1 MPDYGN
7 MHGWHSEEFVERPDS
22 ALPAY
27 MGATTFAKLPLVTDI
42 EQVADLAPDAV
53 IVGAPLDDGTT
64 YRPGARFGP
73 RAIRTG
79 NNNYGSFYSLQLGV
93 SLFDV
98 LDVVDAG
105 DANIE
110 PVWLERGYAMIYRK
124 VRDLAG
130 TGAVPIVLGGDHGIT
145 WPSATAIAEVNDPA
159 RIGMVHF
166 DAHADTGEVT
176 GPIANH
182 GAPMRKLLESGAI
195 AGPNF
200 VQVGLRGYWPDR
212 ETLAWMEEKGFR
224 SHFITEIE
232 EHGAEAVID
241 RAIDEALDGADAVY
255 LSVDI
260 DVLDPAYAPGTGTAE
275 PGGMSTRELLRAV
288 RRIVGAVELAGMDV
302 VEVSPPFDH
311 ADLTSMAA
319 NRVVMEAL
327 SALAVKKQSGT
338 GVRRPVV
345 EDERGERIRG
355 TP

>member
-1 MPDYGN
+1 MADYAN
-7 MHGWHSEEFVERPDS
+7 MHGWDKQEFVEKPDFF
-22 ALPAY
+22 LPAY
-27 MGATTFAKLPLVTDI
+27 LGATTFAKLPLVEDI
-42 EQVADLAPDAV
+42 GEVTARAPDAV

-73 RAIRTG
+73 RAIRTA

-93 SLFDV
+93 DVFEV

-105 DANIE
+105 DANVE
-110 PVWLERGYAMIYRK
+110 PMWPERGYAMIYRK
-124 VRDLAG
+124 VRDLAR

-182 GAPMRKLLESGAI
+182 GSPMRKLLESGAI

-200 VQVGLRGYWPDR
+200 VQVGLRGYWPDE
-212 ETLAWMEEKGFR
+212 ETLAWMKEKGFR

-232 EHGAEAVID
+232 EHGADAVVD
-241 RAIDEALDGADAVY
+241 KAIDEALDGADAVY

-260 DVLDPAYAPGTGTAE
+260 DVLDPAHAPGTGTAE
-275 PGGMSTRELLRAV
+275 PGGMSTRELLRSV
-288 RRIVGAVELAGMDV
+288 RRVVNAVDLVAMDV
-302 VEVSPPFDH
+302 VEVSPPFDY

-327 SALAVKKQSGT
+327 SALALKKRSGT
-338 GVRRPVV
+338 RVRRSF
-345 EDERGERIRG
+345 G
-355 TP
+355 

>member
-1 MPDYGN
+1 MPDYGD
-7 MHGWHSEEFVERPDS
+7 MHGWHDKEFVERPDS
-22 ALPAY
+22 DLPAY

-42 EQVADLAPDAV
+42 GEIAARAPDAV

-79 NNNYGSFYSLQLGV
+79 NNNYSVFHSLQLGV
-93 SLFDV
+93 DLFDV

-124 VRDLAG
+124 VRDLAVTG
-130 TGAVPIVLGGDHGIT
+130 TVPIVLGGDHGIT

-166 DAHADTGEVT
+166 DAHADTGEVY

-182 GAPMRKLLESGAI
+182 GSPMRKLIESGAI

-200 VQVGLRGYWPDR
+200 VQVGLRGYWPDG
-212 ETLAWMEEKGFR
+212 ETLAWMEEQGFR

-232 EHGAEAVID
+232 EHGAEAVVD
-241 RAIDEALDGADAVY
+241 KAIDEALDGA
-255 LSVDI
+255 
-260 DVLDPAYAPGTGTAE
+260 G
-275 PGGMSTRELLRAV
+275 
-288 RRIVGAVELAGMDV
+288 RRIPERGHRRSRPRLRPGDGNGRARRDEYPRAPEGGPADSRSGGVGG
-302 VEVSPPFDH
+302 H
-311 ADLTSMAA
+311 GRGRGLTAL
-319 NRVVMEAL
+319 RPCRPDGDGGQPRGDGGTL
-327 SALAVKKQSGT
+327 SARRQEAVGYRCPEVDHLKSGSS
-338 GVRRPVV
+338 P
-345 EDERGERIRG
+345 
-355 TP
+355 

>member
-1 MPDYGN
+1 MAEYGTI
-7 MHGWHSEEFVERPDS
+7 HGWNRSEFAESPDHF
-22 ALPAY
+22 LPGY
-27 MGATTFAKLPLVTDI
+27 LGATTFAKRPLVEDI
-42 EQVADLAPDAV
+42 GEITTQAPDAV

-73 RAIRTG
+73 RAIRTASYNG
-79 NNNYGSFYSLQLGV
+79 GAFYSLQLGV
-93 SLFDV
+93 DVFGV

-110 PVWLERGYAMIYRK
+110 PVWLERSYAMVFRK
-124 VRDLAG
+124 VRDLAR

-166 DAHADTGEVT
+166 DAHADTGEVM

-182 GAPMRKLLESGAI
+182 GSPMRKLLESGAI

-200 VQVGLRGYWPDR
+200 VQVGLRGYWPGE
-212 ETLAWMEEKGFR
+212 ETLAWMKEKGFR

-232 EHGAEAVID
+232 ERGTEAVVD
-241 RAIDEALDGADAVY
+241 QAIDEALDGADAVY

-260 DVLDPAYAPGTGTAE
+260 DVLDPAHAPGTGTAE
-275 PGGMSTRELLRAV
+275 PGGLTTRELLRAV
-288 RRIVGAVELAGMDV
+288 RRVVDAVDLAGMDV
-302 VEVSPPFDH
+302 VEVSPPYDH

-319 NRVVMEAL
+319 HRVVMEAL
-327 SALAVKKQSGT
+327 SVLAVKKRSGVP
-338 GVRRPVV
+338 VRRSF
-345 EDERGERIRG
+345 G
-355 TP
+355 

>member
-1 MPDYGN
+1 MTDYAS
-7 MHGWHSEEFVERPDS
+7 MHGWDSQEFVARPDFS
-22 ALPAY
+22 LPAY
-27 MGATTFAKLPLVTDI
+27 MGATTFAKLPLVEDPG
-42 EQVADLAPDAV
+42 EVADRAPDAV

-73 RAIRTG
+73 RAIRTA
-79 NNNYGSFYSLQLGV
+79 NNNYGGFHSLQLGV
-93 SLFDV
+93 DVFEV

-124 VRDLAG
+124 VRELAATG
-130 TGAVPIVLGGDHGIT
+130 TVPIVLGGDHGIT
-145 WPSATAIAEVNDPA
+145 WPSATAVAEVNDPA

-176 GPIANH
+176 GPIAGH
-182 GAPMRKLLESGAI
+182 GSPMRKLLESGAI

-200 VQVGLRGYWPDR
+200 VQVGLRGYWPG
-212 ETLAWMEEKGFR
+212 EKTLAWMREKGFR
-224 SHFITEIE
+224 SHFMTEIE
-232 EHGAEAVID
+232 EHGAEAVVD

-260 DVLDPAYAPGTGTAE
+260 DVLDPAFAPGTGTAE

-288 RRIVGAVELAGMDV
+288 RRIVNAVDLAGLDV

-311 ADLTSMAA
+311 AEMTSMAA

-327 SALAVKKQSGT
+327 SALAVKKRSGT
-338 GVRRPVV
+338 PVRRSF
-345 EDERGERIRG
+345 G
-355 TP
+355 

>member
-1 MPDYGN
+1 MPDYGD

-22 ALPAY
+22 DLPAY
-27 MGATTFAKLPLVTDI
+27 MGATTFAKLPLVTDLGEI
-42 EQVADLAPDAV
+42 AERAPDAV

-79 NNNYGSFYSLQLGV
+79 NNNSSVFHSLQLGV
-93 SLFDV
+93 DVFKV

-124 VRDLAG
+124 VRDLAA

-166 DAHADTGEVT
+166 DAHADTGEVF

-182 GAPMRKLLESGAI
+182 GSPMRMLLESGAI

-200 VQVGLRGYWPDR
+200 VQVGLRGYWPDGK
-212 ETLAWMEEKGFR
+212 TLAWMEEKGFR
-224 SHFITEIE
+224 THFITEIE
-232 EHGAEAVID
+232 EHGAEAVVD

-288 RRIVGAVELAGMDV
+288 RRIVGAVDLAGMDV

-311 ADLTSMAA
+311 AELTAMAA

-327 SALAVKKQSGT
+327 SVLAVKKRSGT
-338 GVRRPVV
+338 GVRRPTG
-345 EDERGERIRG
+345 RGGRG
-355 TP
+355 SSP

>member
-1 MPDYGN
+1 MTGYAS
-7 MHGWHSEEFVERPDS
+7 MHGWDSPEFVKAPDF
-22 ALPAY
+22 LQPAY
-27 MGATTFAKLPLVTDI
+27 MGATTFAKLPLVED
-42 EQVADLAPDAV
+42 VGKLAALAPDAV
-53 IVGAPLDDGTT
+53 IAGAPFDDGTT

-73 RAIRTG
+73 RAIRTA
-79 NNNYGSFYSLQLGV
+79 NNNYGGFHSLQLGV
-93 SLFDV
+93 DVFKV

-105 DANIE
+105 DAHVE
-110 PVWLERGYAMIYRK
+110 PMWPERGYAMIYRK

-166 DAHADTGEVT
+166 DAHADTGKVT

-182 GAPMRKLLESGAI
+182 GSPMRKLIESGAI
-195 AGPNF
+195 AGRNF
-200 VQVGLRGYWPDR
+200 VQVGLRGYWPG
-212 ETLAWMEEKGFR
+212 EKTLAWMREQGIR

-232 EHGAEAVID
+232 EHGTEAVVD
-241 RAIDEALDGADAVY
+241 TAIDEALDGADAVY

-275 PGGMSTRELLRAV
+275 PGGLSSRELLRAV
-288 RRIVGAVELAGMDV
+288 RRIVQAVDLAAMDV

-327 SALAVKKQSGT
+327 SALALKKQSGT
-338 GVRRPVV
+338 RVRRQL
-345 EDERGERIRG
+345 
-355 TP
+355 